1 MKLLVLTTSLTQ
13 SVLRLIEQFRFTSFK
28 GVQLIYLC
36 IVLTWLLKGP
46 GVLFEI
52 YTMQNR

>member
-13 SVLRLIEQFRFTSFK
+13 SVLRLVEQFRFTSFK

-36 IVLTWLLKGP
+36 IVLMWLLKGP